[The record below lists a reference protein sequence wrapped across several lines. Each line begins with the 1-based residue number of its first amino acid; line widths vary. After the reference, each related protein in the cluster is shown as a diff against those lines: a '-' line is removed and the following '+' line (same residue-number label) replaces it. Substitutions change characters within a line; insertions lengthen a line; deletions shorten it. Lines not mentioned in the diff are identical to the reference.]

1 MNIFQLNYFCDM
13 SIRVDK
19 IVKTYGNQVAL
30 NEVSFTIG
38 SGEITG
44 FLGPNGAGK
53 STLMKIIT
61 GFILP
66 DSGQVHINEENILS
80 NPEKTKRHIGYLPEL
95 NPLYHEMYVREYLKL
110 VAGFYHLKDARES
123 IGRAISLTGLTPESN
138 KKIGALSKGYRQ
150 RVGLAQALIHDPDV
164 LILDEPTSG
173 LDPNQLDEIRL
184 LIRTISEQKTVL
196 LSTHIM
202 QEVEALCNRVIIINK
217 GNLVADGKSE
227 EIKKWAKGRGQK
239 VRFSVKEKIDA
250 ATLRSFPFIDSVS
263 TVLPNEFIL
272 TSSVEN
278 DIRPELFHA
287 AVSKNW
293 TIITLAE
300 EAGNLE
306 EIFRELTKS

>member
-1 MNIFQLNYFCDM
+1 M

-80 NPEKTKRHIGYLPEL
+80 NPEKTKLHIGYLPEL

-217 GNLVADGKSE
+217 GNMVADGKSE
-227 EIKKWAKGRGQK
+227 EIKKWAKGHGQK

-250 ATLRSFPFIDSVS
+250 VTLRSFPFIELVS
-263 TVLPNEFIL
+263 TVLPNEFVL